1 MRSRSPTSRS
11 RFVPCIII
19 QAAAAEGE
27 FEVSFLLPRSP
38 FVGIVTQMSDM
49 RQKRRGRKRRGPP
62 SLFNP
67 GAFLSPNLS
76 LPTHQRRDSHDKK
89 EADSANCA
97 LERTGSQLDCSGFA
111 ACGDL
116 IISCRQLG
124 AKEILTHVR
133 TRVDSCMTACS
144 KGLLHSAKGRLRAET
159 NVCSNRRSRIV

>member
-19 QAAAAEGE
+19 LAAAAEGE

-124 AKEILTHVR
+124 GEGNFCPC
-133 TRVDSCMTACS
+133 TRVDSCMTAARAY
-144 KGLLHSAKGRLRAET
+144 SAKTRLRAET

>member
-1 MRSRSPTSRS
+1 MRSRSQTSRS

-19 QAAAAEGE
+19 LAAAAEGE

-62 SLFNP
+62 LIVQSWRF
-67 GAFLSPNLS
+67 FVSEIE
-76 LPTHQRRDSHDKK
+76 RRDSHDKK

-116 IISCRQLG
+116 IISCRQFG
-124 AKEILTHVR
+124 GEEILTHVR